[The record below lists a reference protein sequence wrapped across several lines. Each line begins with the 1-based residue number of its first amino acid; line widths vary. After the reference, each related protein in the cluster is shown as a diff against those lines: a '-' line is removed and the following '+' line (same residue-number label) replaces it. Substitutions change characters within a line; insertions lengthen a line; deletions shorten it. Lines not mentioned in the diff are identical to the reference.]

1 MFFPSDVWNLIKTFW
16 ITLPNEH
23 YWELHEKLSKKYSKD
38 LLYSNIKHT
47 ARPYTARPYPST
59 HCVDP
64 STLCVDPSKLRV
76 DHESFEFISTPIIR
90 PMVQVSV
97 DNPYFWRNSI
107 VLSTGNQTLSYPEQG
122 SNSSSSL
129 RAENLGTICRYFATD
144 IPMEYI
150 QYILVLVDNEVYS
163 STIRETFE
171 CLYYLYNIPK
181 KNKNGNNILPIH
193 LSKRGIRSGNKNTK
207 HKFTIRLLLSKHY
220 PKSCKFVFEQTVQL
234 AHLPKEK
241 PFIFKEIACHP
252 ICMYLS
258 DTISHFIMESSESVH
273 ELLLD
278 NENKLV
284 LFKEKQFGRYSIYPI
299 SNGIQDYNRMINFS
313 KIKKVK
319 LLTHFYEKGI
329 YAVKK

>member
-1 MFFPSDVWNLIKTFW
+1 MFFPSEVWNLIKTFW

-38 LLYSNIKHT
+38 LPSLNIKNK
-47 ARPYTARPYPST
+47 
-59 HCVDP
+59 D
-64 STLCVDPSKLRV
+64 
-76 DHESFEFISTPIIR
+76 SFEFISTPIIL
-90 PMVQVSV
+90 PMVQVPV
-97 DNPYFWRNSI
+97 DNPYFWGNSI
-107 VLSTGNQTLSYPEQG
+107 VLSTGNITYKSTDTDHLQKD
-122 SNSSSSL
+122 NV
-129 RAENLGTICRYFATD
+129 GTICRYFATD

-150 QYILVLVDNEVYS
+150 QYIIVLVNNEVYS

-171 CLYYLYNIPK
+171 CLYHLYNIPK
-181 KNKNGNNILPIH
+181 KNKNGNNILPIY
-193 LSKRGIRSGNKNTK
+193 LSKRGIRSGNTIPGRKK
-207 HKFTIRLLLSKHY
+207 HQFTIRLLLNEHY

-234 AHLPKEK
+234 ARLPKET

-252 ICMYLS
+252 ISMYLS

-278 NENKLV
+278 NGDKLI

-299 SNGIQDYNRMINFS
+299 SNGIHDYRRMINFN